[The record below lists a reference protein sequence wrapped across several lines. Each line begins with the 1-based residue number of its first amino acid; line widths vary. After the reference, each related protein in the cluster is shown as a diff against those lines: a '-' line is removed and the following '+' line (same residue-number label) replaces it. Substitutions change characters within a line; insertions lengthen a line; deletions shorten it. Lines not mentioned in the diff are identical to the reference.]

1 MTLRNELNKL
11 TDSDIY
17 SLILFALYK
26 MNETNEYSS
35 LSELSYLL
43 DKESLL
49 KLCEF
54 YGGTTIRIPTIS
66 ELEVML
72 SALLLFEQV
81 DIENTPYDKAIEE
94 IRRKTGHS
102 KLIEKSY
109 CIIKEVLKNF
119 DFNSGRA

>member
-54 YGGTTIRIPTIS
+54 YGGTTIRIPTIN
-66 ELEVML
+66 ELE
-72 SALLLFEQV
+72 
-81 DIENTPYDKAIEE
+81 
-94 IRRKTGHS
+94 
-102 KLIEKSY
+102 
-109 CIIKEVLKNF
+109 IKCRITLTQDEFSMDSNYIFIEVL
-119 DFNSGRA
+119 

>member
-54 YGGTTIRIPTIS
+54 YGGTTIRIPTIN
-66 ELEVML
+66 ELEIML

-81 DIENTPYDKAIEE
+81 DIENIPYDKAIEE

-109 CIIKEVLKNF
+109 CTIKEVLKDFN
-119 DFNSGRA
+119 FNSGRA